1 MKFRVVSFA
10 IVFCTLS
17 AHAQETPDF
26 QVYVPQDYSAEY
38 PAGVIVYVSPIES
51 GEVPNAWMSTF
62 DRRNLIWVSVNGSG
76 NSISQQRRISEATGS
91 LAFIAEVYELDKE
104 RIYISGM
111 SGGSQIAAIVA
122 ARYPDLF
129 NGGLLF
135 CGVNPWSERDAD
147 PWIENPPEKL
157 EVMKKNRY
165 VFISG
170 TEDFKLA
177 ATARVYRKYKKTGIE
192 DSKLIVIDGMGH
204 ELPDAETLDRALQFL
219 DLNVAIRKQGEK

>member
-1 MKFRVVSFA
+1 MD
-10 IVFCTLS
+10 L
-17 AHAQETPDF
+17 ET
-26 QVYVPQDYSAEY
+26 
-38 PAGVIVYVSPIES
+38 
-51 GEVPNAWMSTF
+51 
-62 DRRNLIWVSVNGSG
+62 
-76 NSISQQRRISEATGS
+76 
-91 LAFIAEVYELDKE
+91 
-104 RIYISGM
+104 
-111 SGGSQIAAIVA
+111 
-122 ARYPDLF
+122 RYPNNEDLF